1 MLYPYERNLFIIHE
15 KSLYVDMSRIFAG
28 GGVFEINLKIPTI
41 KVMSGASFD
50 LFETLIVSNILVV
63 RITWVL
69 RSAVQSITLYTFIFN
84 FTFVPK
90 PPLRK
95 DDLKILS
102 KCAGSVFFGI
112 QHSNYPV
119 SCLFPSFRMS
129 ILVLF

>member
-15 KSLYVDMSRIFAG
+15 KSLSVDMSRIFAG

>member
-15 KSLYVDMSRIFAG
+15 KSLSVDMSRIFAG

-41 KVMSGASFD
+41 KAMFGVSFD
-50 LFETLIVSNILVV
+50 LLTC
-63 RITWVL
+63 VL
-69 RSAVQSITLYTFIFN
+69 RSAVQSITPYTFN
-84 FTFVPK
+84 FTSVPK